1 MKMKC
6 ETARRNHNKCC
17 HKKELLFTQFSCE
30 DKVKVP
36 DAKPDVEEIVS
47 VIVEPEIVS
56 LRVINSPKGTS
67 YEGQH
72 LSGKKLSI
80 EIKLKQKIMYISKS
94 AIQSVHVVEN
104 ECYKSTYIVIPHL
117 IYGSKI
123 EDLIKLKYLV
133 PKITVEEKFAEKID
147 DRTIFK
153 NLIMFIELKLCPIY
167 VLCHSEDYNCNKS
180 KLYISYDDGTKKK
193 EITSCNDSKILKPK
207 WSPSGQKIGYIC
219 YDKYSSILCIT
230 GISSRKV
237 RKITDPYIFNAVTS
251 FSWGNNDNKIFFS
264 AYLEGK
270 KEIFSIDINT
280 YKWERLTYSKRGG
293 KNFNVK
299 VSPNG
304 SKIGY
309 IKTMCDESNLYIM
322 NTNGLDTNKITSS
335 GNVKY
340 FDWQND
346 STAVA
351 YVSSKECGKGK
362 NDNFYLSSMDN
373 GDEIYIIDISNLN
386 KWSIG
391 ISDKKLHIRN
401 VRFSLD
407 NRYIAFIGARV
418 GIENIYVYDLLKK
431 IYIKVNNEFGV
442 KIGDFE
448 WNSESTQIYF
458 SSNKLSYYNIYVFT
472 ICDET
477 ITQITNTSSNNIKL
491 SYRPRII

>member
-1 MKMKC
+1 MEIKC
-6 ETARRNHNKCC
+6 GTIKGTYNKCC
-17 HKKELLFTQFSCE
+17 HEKELLFTQFSCE

-94 AIQSVHVVEN
+94 AVQSVHVVEN
-104 ECYKSTYIVIPHL
+104 ECYKSTYIVIPYL
-117 IYGSKI
+117 IYGSKV

-133 PKITVEEKFAEKID
+133 PKIIVEGNFAEKID

-153 NLIMFIELKLCPIY
+153 NIILFIELKLYPIY

-180 KLYISYDDGTKKK
+180 KLYIEYDDGTKKK
-193 EITSCNDSKILKPK
+193 EIAACDNCKILRPK

-219 YDKYSSILCIT
+219 YDKYSSSLCIT

-237 RKITDPYIFNAVTS
+237 RKITDPYIFNAITS
-251 FSWGNNDNKIFFS
+251 FSWGNNDNEIFFS

-270 KEIFSIDINT
+270 KEIFYIDIST
-280 YKWERLTYSKRGG
+280 CQWKQLTYSKRGW

-299 VSPNG
+299 ISPNG
-304 SKIGY
+304 NKVGY
-309 IKTMCDESNLYIM
+309 IKTMCDDSNLYIM
-322 NTNGLDTNKITSS
+322 NTHGLDTNKITSS

-362 NDNFYLSSMDN
+362 QGNFCLGSMEN

-386 KWSIG
+386 KESIG
-391 ISDKKLHIRN
+391 ISEEKLHIKN
-401 VRFSLD
+401 IRFSPD
-407 NRYIAFIGARV
+407 SRYIAFIGVRM
-418 GIENIYVYDLLKK
+418 GIENIYAYDLVKK
-431 IYIKVNNEFGV
+431 IYIKIDNEFGV
-442 KIGDFE
+442 KIGDFA

-458 SSNKLSYYNIYVFT
+458 SSNKLNYYNIYVFT